1 MTELGSREEQ
11 GLPSLLLETFFCS
24 ADRFVLENSEEH
36 GTRWSSSCL
45 LDDRTRSE
53 QEGRYHRMLKGDN
66 DARTRHSEISL
77 SGW

>member
-24 ADRFVLENSEEH
+24 ADRFMLENSKEN

-45 LDDRTRSE
+45 LKDR